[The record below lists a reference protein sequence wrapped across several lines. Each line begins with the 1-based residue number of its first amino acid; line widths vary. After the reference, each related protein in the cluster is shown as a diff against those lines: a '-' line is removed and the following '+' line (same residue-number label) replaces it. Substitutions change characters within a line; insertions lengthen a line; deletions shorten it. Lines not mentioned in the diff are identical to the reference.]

1 MRKALKSWR
10 NEQREMLK
18 QYSRQQLLEAL
29 VPAAGKGSARQKCAK
44 KLEGVPKKSAK
55 ARSNTKG
62 KDLLCVRFPLGR
74 LYFFSRGDWRPAAG
88 LIIYYLTR
96 VYY

>member
-10 NEQREMLK
+10 SEQREMLK

-44 KLEGVPKKSAK
+44 KLEGMPKNQRRLEATPK
-55 ARSNTKG
+55 
-62 KDLLCVRFPLGR
+62 VR
-74 LYFFSRGDWRPAAG
+74 
-88 LIIYYLTR
+88 ICCT
-96 VYY
+96 